1 MAYIFGDSF
10 DLYAAVA
17 DAGAGY
23 WDNAATQFS
32 LITPGR
38 FTGSQALAPAN
49 GFFWFKNSPA
59 NDAVHHI
66 VCAIRQTSAITGSTA
81 ANNIQLSDG
90 ATAQCSIV
98 FRSDG
103 AILLQSGAPG
113 GTTLATY
120 TGAITLQN
128 QWFAFEFEIVI
139 NNTTGSFTVRKNG
152 NTSNDFTLG
161 SLNTRGGTAN
171 NYANRLSLSTQNAAT
186 GQQFD
191 DVLWRSDASSVAW
204 VGDVRTYV
212 RMPASDASV
221 QFSRSGAGGNT
232 QTNGGGG
239 AASAIN
245 NTQARYVQFTPS
257 FSGNLSVAT
266 CVCGTGNSGNAKCAI
281 FDSNGGSGGPGAILG
296 TATPVTPVVT
306 GATTFTFSPPVAVTR
321 GTPIWIGFMGDTST
335 GQWATRTGAGAFSAS
350 ATVTYAA
357 FPTAN
362 PTLASGPGSASNDAI
377 NSSITINANTNNS
390 MVNDPQ
396 QDGATSYVYDSNVG
410 DADFYG
416 IGSIG
421 VTPAS
426 IVAVTTRGFLQKS
439 DAGSRSGAVQ
449 LRSGATG
456 AFTPTTWNPADR
468 AAITLSG
475 SNLTATSTGNAGV
488 RSVVSATSGKYY
500 WETTANAST
509 SVYAWTGI
517 ANATASLI
525 TSSTVSSALLV
536 SPNGGIYNNGVG
548 VGNVPSFSTGAVVC
562 IAIDMGAQL
571 FWVRSSPTGPWNATS
586 GSANNPAT
594 GTGGLALSPLTGAM
608 FAFVGFNNVG
618 DGYTANFGQSAF
630 SGAVPA
636 GFTAGF
642 GTINTGTTVQSTPGP
657 LSTTWAWM
665 WRTDTTDPA
674 TGAAWTATAVS
685 NVTIGPTVT
694 A

>member
-1 MAYIFGDSF
+1 MAYTFGDSF

-38 FTGSQALAPAN
+38 FIGSQALAPAN

-128 QWFAFEFEIVI
+128 QWFAFEFEVVI

-171 NYANRLSLSTQNAAT
+171 NYANRLSLSTQSAAT
-186 GQQFD
+186 GHQFD
-191 DVLWRSDASSVAW
+191 DLLWRSDASAVPW

-212 RMPASDASV
+212 RMPASDASK
-221 QFSRSGAGGNT
+221 QFT
-232 QTNGGGG
+232 
-239 AASAIN
+239 ASAAAFPQLIYSASS
-245 NTQARYVQFTPS
+245 TQAFQSGTARYTPFIAS
-257 FSGNLSVAT
+257 VTGAVGSITLPVTTASTANTKCSIFSDASGLPGTALGSATPVSAPSV
-266 CVCGTGNSGNAKCAI
+266 
-281 FDSNGGSGGPGAILG
+281 G
-296 TATPVTPVVT
+296 TATFTFGTPVSVT
-306 GATTFTFSPPVAVTR
+306 AGTRYWVGSDSDAASGAYSVNTNFSTAYTLAVAYASFPTNNPAVSVT
-321 GTPIWIGFMGDTST
+321 
-335 GQWATRTGAGAFSAS
+335 AS
-350 ATVTYAA
+350 PAA
-357 FPTAN
+357 FTVN
-362 PTLASGPGSASNDAI
+362 ITQSSNYPFLMEA
-377 NSSITINANTNNS
+377 
-390 MVNDPQ
+390 Q
-396 QDGATSYVYDSNVG
+396 QDGATTYVYDSNVG

-426 IVAVTTRGFLQKS
+426 VVAVTTRGFIQKS

-449 LRSGATG
+449 LK
-456 AFTPTTWNPADR
+456 
-468 AAITLSG
+468 SG
-475 SNLTATSTGNAGV
+475 S
-488 RSVVSATSGKYY
+488 
-500 WETTANAST
+500 
-509 SVYAWTGI
+509 
-517 ANATASLI
+517 
-525 TSSTVSSALLV
+525 
-536 SPNGGIYNNGVG
+536 
-548 VGNVPSFSTGAVVC
+548 
-562 IAIDMGAQL
+562 
-571 FWVRSSPTGPWNATS
+571 
-586 GSANNPAT
+586 
-594 GTGGLALSPLTGAM
+594 
-608 FAFVGFNNVG
+608 
-618 DGYTANFGQSAF
+618 
-630 SGAVPA
+630 
-636 GFTAGF
+636 
-642 GTINTGTTVQSTPGP
+642 TTVQSTPGP
-657 LSTTWAWM
+657 VSTTFAWM
-665 WRTDTTDPA
+665 WRTDVTDPA
-674 TGAAWTATAVS
+674 TGAAWTPTGVNNAQ
-685 NVTIGPTVT
+685 IGPTVT